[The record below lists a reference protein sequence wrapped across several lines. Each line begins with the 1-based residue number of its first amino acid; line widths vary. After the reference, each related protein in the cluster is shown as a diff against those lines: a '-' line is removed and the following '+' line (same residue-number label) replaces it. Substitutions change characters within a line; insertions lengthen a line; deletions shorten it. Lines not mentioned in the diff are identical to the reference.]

1 MQYQIGPPP
10 MNPLSRLLAAIVGA
24 LVIVGAF
31 MFGFFILIAA
41 VAFGLIAW
49 LVIWVRVW
57 WIKRKLGATGD
68 SAPRDFGRPSGANR
82 EGSGSGD
89 VIDAEYEVV
98 SRTDRPDQ
106 EKDIN
111 G

>member
-1 MQYQIGPPP
+1 
-10 MNPLSRLLAAIVGA
+10 MNPLSRLLAAVVGA

-49 LVIWVRVW
+49 LVVWIRVW
-57 WIKRKLGATGD
+57 WIKRKLGASGEA
-68 SAPRDFGRPSGANR
+68 SPLDFGQTRGAGR
-82 EGSGSGD
+82 KSPDSGD

-98 SRTDRPDQ
+98 SRTDRSDQ
-106 EKDIN
+106 EKDT
-111 G
+111 GG

>member
-1 MQYQIGPPP
+1 

-31 MFGFFILIAA
+31 MFGFFILVAA
-41 VAFGLIAW
+41 VALGLVAW
-49 LVIWVRVW
+49 LVIWLRVW
-57 WIKRKLGATGD
+57 WIKRKLGGAAD
-68 SAPRDFGRPSGANR
+68 ASPLDFGQPPEAKRPGP
-82 EGSGSGD
+82 GSGD

-98 SRTDRPDQ
+98 SRTERSDQ
-106 EKDIN
+106 EKDRN

>member
-1 MQYQIGPPP
+1 

-31 MFGFFILIAA
+31 MFGFFILVAA
-41 VAFGLIAW
+41 IAFGLIAW

-57 WIKRKLGATGD
+57 WVKRKLAASGEASPPGFEPPPG
-68 SAPRDFGRPSGANR
+68 SRPPGSRSG
-82 EGSGSGD
+82 E

-98 SRTDRPDQ
+98 SRSDRSERDQ
-106 EKDIN
+106 E
-111 G
+111 